1 MRGERRKI
9 LSFATDSREIYLR
22 EMWFEHTTKRTMSS
36 TEVENYW
43 NEENI
48 PRNEKEED
56 GGNQKDN
63 KEYVCMAEIT

>member
-1 MRGERRKI
+1 
-9 LSFATDSREIYLR
+9 
-22 EMWFEHTTKRTMSS
+22 MSS